1 MPRSKNDKRRQQ
13 EDKERREREKKEKK
27 EGKRRGDRERRE
39 EDRRKEAKEARKRGL
54 SSLKAE
60 GTTVFMWREQWEGE
74 TIEQMRAWDRPG
86 RSSLLKKGPGFRHM
100 NQLGAEEEETSA
112 STGHHKLPVRGHT
125 PCRIITK

>member
-1 MPRSKNDKRRQQ
+1 M
-13 EDKERREREKKEKK
+13 
-27 EGKRRGDRERRE
+27 
-39 EDRRKEAKEARKRGL
+39 
-54 SSLKAE
+54 KAE

-125 PCRIITK
+125 PCRIITKKISFFVWDRDLPGHVRNKKSLRR